1 MSQKKLS
8 RQSFLDAYADFF
20 ASQGLPASSGRIFGA
35 LLTSSDPLTQAELR
49 SVLSLSDGS
58 VSEGL
63 KLLEAVGLVERAGQP
78 RARPAYFQVAAG
90 SWGDS
95 GRAAVLNLR
104 RTHELAHLTTKHL
117 EQHGVSGRSRLWAA
131 SLQAMFDSLLVDLP
145 PVVQASLD
153 AGAREWAKRE
163 DAE

>member
-1 MSQKKLS
+1 
-8 RQSFLDAYADFF
+8 
-20 ASQGLPASSGRIFGA
+20 
-35 LLTSSDPLTQAELR
+35 
-49 SVLSLSDGS
+49 
-58 VSEGL
+58 
-63 KLLEAVGLVERAGQP
+63 
-78 RARPAYFQVAAG
+78 
-90 SWGDS
+90 
-95 GRAAVLNLR
+95 VLNLR